1 MSSGRRSPITHGSA
15 LVALSRLA
23 LAPLISSRRKYS
35 LPRLDT
41 PPNGFLPPVEFC
53 GGTRPSQAANS
64 QPLRKPLGS
73 ATMAAM
79 AVPMMGPMPGIVAN
93 RWLTG
98 SGQDGLGGYL
108 DGLRFDPGT
117 LLGGQN
123 ANLDWNLGPS
133 VALRGMFFFF
143 SNGIGLAGSIL
154 ISILL
159 SLLLLYACSH

>member
-1 MSSGRRSPITHGSA
+1 
-15 LVALSRLA
+15 
-23 LAPLISSRRKYS
+23 
-35 LPRLDT
+35 
-41 PPNGFLPPVEFC
+41 
-53 GGTRPSQAANS
+53 
-64 QPLRKPLGS
+64 
-73 ATMAAM
+73 
-79 AVPMMGPMPGIVAN
+79 MPGIVAN

-143 SNGIGLAGSIL
+143 SNGIGLVGSIL